1 MGRLSLFASAVLALI
16 LGGCAAQPRDATRSS
31 PAAAARLERDCPAG
45 SFLGTMT
52 VNCPQ
57 RVE

>member
-1 MGRLSLFASAVLALI
+1 MGRLSLVAAAILALA
-16 LGGCAAQPRDATRSS
+16 LGGCAAQPRTATRSS
-31 PAAAARLERDCPAG
+31 PADAARLERECPAG